1 MPASNNIDHAD
12 TADHKV
18 AGQGLA
24 VTAEALYVLNLLLL
38 PFLSFAI
45 LVYLFLTKHHKAPPL
60 ARSHLEQTM
69 SASIW
74 IAVMFI
80 AAAGCIMLLQ
90 LWGLEDVTAWILV
103 VITFT
108 IVHASMVLLGVMG
121 LAKAMAGKCWRYP
134 LFGKALLP
142 GCNQ

>member
-1 MPASNNIDHAD
+1 MPVLDKIDQPD
-12 TADHKV
+12 PKPE
-18 AGQGLA
+18 GQNLA
-24 VTAEALYVLNLLLL
+24 VTVETLYVLNLLLL
-38 PFLSFAI
+38 PFVAFAI
-45 LVYLFLTKHHKAPPL
+45 LIYIFLTRHSNAPPM
-60 ARSHLEQTM
+60 ARSHMEQTI

-80 AAAGCIMLLQ
+80 AGAGCIMLLQ
-90 LWGLEDVTAWILV
+90 LWGMEDVTVWILI

-134 LFGKALLP
+134 VFGKALPP